1 MAMKIRQRGWSVV
14 RVEGLS
20 MIPTLAPDERA
31 LVHWGAEVGLG
42 DVVVAQRMDRPE
54 LLLVK
59 RLVRSA
65 GTGWWLE
72 GDNPAASDDSRAF
85 GAVETDA
92 VIGKVVARWSGW
104 KLVRL

>member
-1 MAMKIRQRGWSVV
+1 MKIRQRGWSVV

-65 GTGWWLE
+65 C
-72 GDNPAASDDSRAF
+72 DSKESTQSFPSLLLWPLR
-85 GAVETDA
+85 
-92 VIGKVVARWSGW
+92 
-104 KLVRL
+104 

>member
-1 MAMKIRQRGWSVV
+1 MKIRQRGWSVV

-42 DVVVAQRMDRPE
+42 DVVVAQHMDQPE

-72 GDNPAASDDSRAF
+72 GDNLGASDDSRAF
-85 GAVETDA
+85 GAVETEA

-104 KLVRL
+104 KFVRL